1 MSKEIKKEEQK
12 NEKVEK
18 VEKKENKSVKTISH
32 EEKKKKMIQICA
44 IALGLII
51 VLGVILFLT
60 RGSRLSQEEKL
71 NRSLTKMGEEFYTE
85 FYYTEISK
93 NKSDKEV
100 SEFLSKFQDIGIK
113 VNLDNLSRYNDG
125 ANEDE
130 IANFKNE
137 KGTACNTTNTRAVI
151 YPKSPYGKKDYTVK
165 VELDCGFDSNSN
177 TK

>member
-1 MSKEIKKEEQK
+1 MSKENEVKVEKT
-12 NEKVEK
+12 EKVEK
-18 VEKKENKSVKTISH
+18 TGLAN

-44 IALGLII
+44 IAVGLVI

-71 NRSLTKMGEEFYTE
+71 SDSLTKMGEEFYTE

-93 NKSDKEV
+93 GKSESEV

-113 VNLDNLSRYNDG
+113 INLDNLSRYNDG
-125 ANEDE
+125 KNEDE

-137 KGTACNTTNTRAVI
+137 DGKACNATNTRAVI

-165 VELDCGFDSNSN
+165 VELDCGFDSE
-177 TK
+177 KAAK